1 MPGGNFGNSRGSGH
15 GIALRRHRVCDNSNV
30 IQYRRIAALLLGV
43 WLGAG
48 IFADIAVTQN
58 FQTVD
63 RFLSSPGSVGA
74 SVELNRIGRERER
87 VILRRNAG
95 EENNFLFENWE
106 RAELLLGVALF
117 ATLFFGERP
126 NKPMLGAAVAMWIF
140 VLVQRF
146 FLTPEVTEIG
156 RKIADLPGN
165 DPLVNT
171 FWMYHGI
178 YSGSEILKLLVGF
191 GLALRLSV
199 RGKPDRD
206 RFAREYEAQ
215 QALAAK
221 NAARLTRET
230 RA

>member
-1 MPGGNFGNSRGSGH
+1 M
-15 GIALRRHRVCDNSNV
+15 

-126 NKPMLGAAVAMWIF
+126 NKPMLGAAVAMWIV

-146 FLTPEVTEIG
+146 SDARG
-156 RKIADLPGN
+156 
-165 DPLVNT
+165 
-171 FWMYHGI
+171 HGI
-178 YSGSEILKLLVGF
+178 RAQNSGPAG
-191 GLALRLSV
+191 
-199 RGKPDRD
+199 
-206 RFAREYEAQ
+206 
-215 QALAAK
+215 
-221 NAARLTRET
+221 
-230 RA
+230 